1 MVVRIYKKDK
11 ILQNKLLNVYLFL
24 DKKIETFHISF
35 QDFDLKVLKIEK
47 ELIVSP
53 DQGKWIKY
61 NFMKFYNS
69 IKKINISDLDFK
81 CLLLLECFD
90 NLTFSLQ
97 AEAKNNGKMKF

>member
-1 MVVRIYKKDK
+1 MGVRIYKKDK
-11 ILQNKLLNVYLFL
+11 ILQNKLLIVYLFL
-24 DKKIETFHISF
+24 NKKIETFHISF
-35 QDFDLKVLKIEK
+35 QNFNLKVLEIEK

-97 AEAKNNGKMKF
+97 VEAKNNGKMKF